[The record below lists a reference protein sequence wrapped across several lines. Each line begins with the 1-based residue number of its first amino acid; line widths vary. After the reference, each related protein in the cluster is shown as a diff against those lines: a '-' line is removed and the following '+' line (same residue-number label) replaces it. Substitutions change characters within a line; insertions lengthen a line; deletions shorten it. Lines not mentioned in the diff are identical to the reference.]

1 MIILM
6 IILLGF
12 MGMLIYKLISEANE
26 DMKAMDRMLDNMNRR
41 RK

>member
-1 MIILM
+1 MILLM
-6 IILLGF
+6 ILILGAT
-12 MGMLIYKLISEANE
+12 GVLIYKLISEANE